1 LRHDHAV
8 EGMEERQS
16 MADTPVDRVLWF
28 IDGHYREALD
38 LDRMAAVAGVSR
50 FHLCRA
56 FAAAT
61 GGTVTARLR
70 EVRLHA
76 AARLL
81 AAGAPD
87 ILSVALDCG
96 YGSHAAFTRAFRD
109 RFGVTPVRF
118 RTAALAA
125 PLRHSAVHNVFSETA
140 IMQPTIIHDLPPPRT
155 ERTGPLRIAGLSS
168 HYDISTI
175 GTIPALWQKLVM
187 EYEPLP
193 GRLDGVSLGVCYAGD
208 AEGGFDY
215 LAGAQVTGFDGLPE
229 ELTRLELPARNY
241 LVFAWPGHISEIRNL
256 VHTIWNHW
264 LPTHGVTPAR
274 APDFERYPE
283 SFDGA
288 TGDGGYEIWIPLD
301 D

>member
-1 LRHDHAV
+1 
-8 EGMEERQS
+8 

-38 LDRMAAVAGVSR
+38 LDRMAEVAGVSR

-56 FAAAT
+56 FAAAN
-61 GGTVTARLR
+61 GGTVTGRLR
-70 EVRLHA
+70 EVRLLA
-76 AARLL
+76 AARQL

-87 ILSVALDCG
+87 ILTVALACG
-96 YGSHAAFTRAFRD
+96 YGSHAAFTRAFRS
-109 RFGVTPVRF
+109 RFGLPPDRF
-118 RTAALAA
+118 RTAALADPSRF
-125 PLRHSAVHNVFSETA
+125 PLPETV
-140 IMQPTIIHDLPPPRT
+140 IMQPTILQNLPPPRT
-155 ERTGPLRIAGLSS
+155 ERLGPLRVAGLSG
-168 HYDISTI
+168 HYDLSTI
-175 GTIPALWQKLVM
+175 GTIPALWQRLVM

-193 GRLDGVSLGVCYAGD
+193 GRLDGVSLGVCYGGD
-208 AEGGFDY
+208 PEGGLDY
-215 LAGAQVTGFDGLPE
+215 LAGAEVAGFDGLPE
-229 ELTRLELPARNY
+229 ELTRLELPARSY

-264 LPTHGVTPAR
+264 LPTHCVTPAR